1 MLQSLLNSLIPMLY
15 MIPIMLISLT
25 LHECAHGL
33 MALKL
38 GDTTARDAGRLSLN
52 PLKHLDPM
60 GAIMMVIARVGWAK
74 PVPVNPMNF
83 KDPKNGMALVGL
95 AGPVTNLLVAFG
107 AAFPVALIEQAVNLH
122 GMKLT
127 SFLEILYVFCYLL
140 FQANIFLALFNLI
153 PVPPFD
159 GSRIMFGILPDR
171 YYFSVMRYER
181 IVGMVF
187 LMIFFIFRS
196 QFAAVLD
203 IIASPITKS
212 FLFVANWF
220 VGLFY

>member
-1 MLQSLLNSLIPMLY
+1 
-15 MIPIMLISLT
+15 MLISLT

-38 GDTTARDAGRLSLN
+38 GDTTARDAGRLTLN
-52 PLKHLDPM
+52 PLKHLDPV

-95 AGPVTNLLVAFG
+95 AGPLTNLLISFG
-107 AAFPVALIEQAVNLH
+107 AAFPIALIEQAVNMH
-122 GMKLT
+122 GVEFT
-127 SFLEILYVFCYLL
+127 VFLRITYTFFYLL
-140 FQANIFLALFNLI
+140 FQANVFLALFNLI

-159 GSRIMFGILPDR
+159 GSRILFGILPDK

-181 IVGMVF
+181 IVGMIF
-187 LMIFFIFRS
+187 LVIFFIFRS
-196 QFAAVLD
+196 QFANVLD
-203 IIASPITKS
+203 LIASPITKA

>member
-1 MLQSLLNSLIPMLY
+1 MWQGLLNTLITMLY
-15 MIPIMLISLT
+15 MIPVMLISLT

-38 GDTTARDAGRLSLN
+38 GDTTARDAGRLTLN

-95 AGPVTNLLVAFG
+95 AGPLTNLLISFG

-122 GMKLT
+122 GVEFT
-127 SFLEILYVFCYLL
+127 VFLRITYTFFYLL
-140 FQANIFLALFNLI
+140 FQANVFLALFNLI

-159 GSRIMFGILPDR
+159 GSRILFGILPDK

-181 IVGMVF
+181 IVGMIF
-187 LMIFFIFRS
+187 LVVFFIFRS
-196 QFAAVLD
+196 QFANVLD
-203 IIASPITKS
+203 LIASPITKA

>member
-1 MLQSLLNSLIPMLY
+1 
-15 MIPIMLISLT
+15 MLISLT

-140 FQANIFLALFNLI
+140 FQANIL
-153 PVPPFD
+153 
-159 GSRIMFGILPDR
+159 R
-171 YYFSVMRYER
+171 E
-181 IVGMVF
+181 
-187 LMIFFIFRS
+187 
-196 QFAAVLD
+196 
-203 IIASPITKS
+203 
-212 FLFVANWF
+212 
-220 VGLFY
+220 

>member
-1 MLQSLLNSLIPMLY
+1 MWQGLLNTLITMLY
-15 MIPIMLISLT
+15 MIPVMLISLT

-38 GDTTARDAGRLSLN
+38 GDTTARDAGRLTLN

-95 AGPVTNLLVAFG
+95 AGPLTNLLISFG
-107 AAFPVALIEQAVNLH
+107 AAFPIALIEQAVNMH
-122 GMKLT
+122 GVEFT
-127 SFLEILYVFCYLL
+127 VFLRITYTFFYLL
-140 FQANIFLALFNLI
+140 FQANVFLALFNLI

-159 GSRIMFGILPDR
+159 GSRILFGILPDK

-181 IVGMVF
+181 IVGMIF
-187 LMIFFIFRS
+187 LVVFFIFRS
-196 QFAAVLD
+196 QFANVLD
-203 IIASPITKS
+203 LIASPITKA

>member
-1 MLQSLLNSLIPMLY
+1 MWQGLLNTLITMLY
-15 MIPIMLISLT
+15 MIPVMLISLT

-38 GDTTARDAGRLSLN
+38 GDTTARDAGRLTLN

-95 AGPVTNLLVAFG
+95 AGPLTNLLISFG

-122 GMKLT
+122 GVEFT
-127 SFLEILYVFCYLL
+127 VFLRITYTFFYLL
-140 FQANIFLALFNLI
+140 FQANVFLALFNLI

-159 GSRIMFGILPDR
+159 GSRILFGILPDK

-181 IVGMVF
+181 IVGMIFLVF
-187 LMIFFIFRS
+187 FFIFRS
-196 QFAAVLD
+196 QFANVLD
-203 IIASPITKS
+203 LIASPITKA

>member
-1 MLQSLLNSLIPMLY
+1 MWQGLLNTLITMLY
-15 MIPIMLISLT
+15 MIPVMLISLT

-38 GDTTARDAGRLSLN
+38 GDTTARDAGRLTLN

-95 AGPVTNLLVAFG
+95 AGPLTNLLISFG

-122 GMKLT
+122 GVEFT
-127 SFLEILYVFCYLL
+127 VFLRIAYTFCYLL
-140 FQANIFLALFNLI
+140 FQANVFLALFNLI

-159 GSRIMFGILPDR
+159 GSRILFGILPDK

-181 IVGMVF
+181 IVGMIF
-187 LMIFFIFRS
+187 LVVFFIFRS
-196 QFAAVLD
+196 QFANVLD
-203 IIASPITKS
+203 LIASPITKA

>member
-1 MLQSLLNSLIPMLY
+1 MWQGLLNTLITMLY
-15 MIPIMLISLT
+15 MIPVMLISLT

-38 GDTTARDAGRLSLN
+38 GDTTARDAGRLTLN

-95 AGPVTNLLVAFG
+95 AGPLTNLLISFG
-107 AAFPVALIEQAVNLH
+107 AAFPIALIEQAVNMH
-122 GMKLT
+122 GVEFT
-127 SFLEILYVFCYLL
+127 VFLRITYTFFYLL
-140 FQANIFLALFNLI
+140 FQANVFLALFNLI

-159 GSRIMFGILPDR
+159 GSRILFGILPDK

-181 IVGMVF
+181 IVGMIF
-187 LMIFFIFRS
+187 LVIFFIFRS
-196 QFAAVLD
+196 QFANVLD
-203 IIASPITKS
+203 LIASPITKA

>member
-1 MLQSLLNSLIPMLY
+1 MWQGLLNTLITMLY
-15 MIPIMLISLT
+15 MIPVMLISLT
-25 LHECAHGL
+25 LRDCAHGL

-38 GDTTARDAGRLSLN
+38 GDTTARDAGRLTLN
-52 PLKHLDPM
+52 PLKHLDPT

-95 AGPVTNLLVAFG
+95 AGPLTNLLISFG

-122 GMKLT
+122 GVEFT
-127 SFLEILYVFCYLL
+127 VFLRITYTFFYLL
-140 FQANIFLALFNLI
+140 FQANVFLALFNLI

-159 GSRIMFGILPDR
+159 GSRILFGILPDK

-181 IVGMVF
+181 IVGMIF
-187 LMIFFIFRS
+187 LVVFFIFRS
-196 QFAAVLD
+196 QFANVLD
-203 IIASPITKS
+203 LIASPITKA

>member
-1 MLQSLLNSLIPMLY
+1 MLQNLIDSIIPMLY
-15 MIPIMLISLT
+15 MIPVMLISLT

-38 GDTTARDAGRLSLN
+38 GDTTAKDAGRLSLN

-95 AGPVTNLLVAFG
+95 AGPVTNLLIAFG
-107 AAFPVALIEQAVNLH
+107 ASFPVALIEQAVYLH
-122 GMKLT
+122 GIKFTIL
-127 SFLEILYVFCYLL
+127 LEIIYVFCYLL

-153 PVPPFD
+153 PIPPFD
-159 GSRIMFGILPDR
+159 GSRILFGILPDR
-171 YYFSVMRYER
+171 YYFSVMKYER

-196 QFAAVLD
+196 QFATALD
-203 IIASPITKS
+203 FIASPITKS
-212 FLFVANWF
+212 FCMLQT
-220 VGLFY
+220 GL

>member
-1 MLQSLLNSLIPMLY
+1 
-15 MIPIMLISLT
+15 
-25 LHECAHGL
+25 
-33 MALKL
+33 
-38 GDTTARDAGRLSLN
+38 
-52 PLKHLDPM
+52 M

-95 AGPVTNLLVAFG
+95 AGPLTNLLISFG

-122 GMKLT
+122 GVEFT
-127 SFLEILYVFCYLL
+127 VFLRITYTFFYLL
-140 FQANIFLALFNLI
+140 FQANVFLALFNLI

-159 GSRIMFGILPDR
+159 GSRILFGILPDK

-181 IVGMVF
+181 IVGMIF
-187 LMIFFIFRS
+187 LVVFFIFRS
-196 QFAAVLD
+196 QFANVLD
-203 IIASPITKS
+203 LIASPITKA

>member
-1 MLQSLLNSLIPMLY
+1 MLQSIIDSMIPMLY
-15 MIPIMLISLT
+15 MIPVMLISLT

-38 GDTTARDAGRLSLN
+38 GDTTARDAGRLTLN
-52 PLKHLDPM
+52 PLKHLDPV
-60 GAIMMVIARVGWAK
+60 GAVMMVIARVGWAK

-95 AGPVTNLLVAFG
+95 AGPLTNLIVAFG
-107 AAFPVALIEQAVNLH
+107 AAFPVALIENAVYLH
-122 GMKLT
+122 GVKLT
-127 SFLEILYVFCYLL
+127 TFLEIAYVFCYLL
-140 FQANIFLALFNLI
+140 FQANIFLAIFNLI
-153 PVPPFD
+153 PIPPFD

-181 IVGMVF
+181 IVGMAF
-187 LMIFFIFRS
+187 IFIFFIFRS
-196 QFAAVLD
+196 QFAVVLD
-203 IIASPITKS
+203 FISSPITKS

>member
-1 MLQSLLNSLIPMLY
+1 MWQGLLNTLITMLY
-15 MIPIMLISLT
+15 MIPVMLISLT

-38 GDTTARDAGRLSLN
+38 GDTTARDAGRLTLN

-95 AGPVTNLLVAFG
+95 AGPLTNLLISFG

-122 GMKLT
+122 GVEFT
-127 SFLEILYVFCYLL
+127 VFLRITYTFFYLL
-140 FQANIFLALFNLI
+140 FQANVFLALFNLI
-153 PVPPFD
+153 PVPLV
-159 GSRIMFGILPDR
+159 FGKR
-171 YYFSVMRYER
+171 
-181 IVGMVF
+181 
-187 LMIFFIFRS
+187 
-196 QFAAVLD
+196 
-203 IIASPITKS
+203 
-212 FLFVANWF
+212 
-220 VGLFY
+220 

>member
-1 MLQSLLNSLIPMLY
+1 MWQGLLNTLITMLY
-15 MIPIMLISLT
+15 MIPVMLISLT

-38 GDTTARDAGRLSLN
+38 GDTTARDAGRLTLN

-95 AGPVTNLLVAFG
+95 AGPLTNLLISFG
-107 AAFPVALIEQAVNLH
+107 AAFPVALIEQAVNMH
-122 GMKLT
+122 GVEFT
-127 SFLEILYVFCYLL
+127 VFLRITYTFFYLL
-140 FQANIFLALFNLI
+140 FQANVFLALFNLI

-159 GSRIMFGILPDR
+159 
-171 YYFSVMRYER
+171 
-181 IVGMVF
+181 
-187 LMIFFIFRS
+187 
-196 QFAAVLD
+196 
-203 IIASPITKS
+203 
-212 FLFVANWF
+212 
-220 VGLFY
+220 

>member
-1 MLQSLLNSLIPMLY
+1 MWQGLLNTLITMLY
-15 MIPIMLISLT
+15 MIPVMLISLT

-38 GDTTARDAGRLSLN
+38 GDTTARDAGRLTLN

-95 AGPVTNLLVAFG
+95 AGPLTNLLISFG

-122 GMKLT
+122 GVEIT
-127 SFLEILYVFCYLL
+127 VFLRITYTFFYLL
-140 FQANIFLALFNLI
+140 FQANVFLALFNLI

-159 GSRIMFGILPDR
+159 GSRILFGILPDK

-181 IVGMVF
+181 IVGMIF
-187 LMIFFIFRS
+187 LVVFFIFRS
-196 QFAAVLD
+196 QFANVLD
-203 IIASPITKS
+203 LIASPITKA

>member
-1 MLQSLLNSLIPMLY
+1 
-15 MIPIMLISLT
+15 MIPVMLISLT

-38 GDTTARDAGRLSLN
+38 GDTTARDAGRLTLN
-52 PLKHLDPM
+52 PLKHLDPV

-95 AGPVTNLLVAFG
+95 AGPLTNLLISFG
-107 AAFPVALIEQAVNLH
+107 AAFPIALIEQAVNMH
-122 GMKLT
+122 GVEFT
-127 SFLEILYVFCYLL
+127 VFLRITYTFFYLL
-140 FQANIFLALFNLI
+140 FQANVFLALFNLI

-159 GSRIMFGILPDR
+159 GSRILFGILPDK

-181 IVGMVF
+181 IVGMIF
-187 LMIFFIFRS
+187 LVIFFIFRS
-196 QFAAVLD
+196 QFANVLD
-203 IIASPITKS
+203 LIASPITKA

>member
-1 MLQSLLNSLIPMLY
+1 MWQGLLNTLITMLY
-15 MIPIMLISLT
+15 MIPVMLISLT

-38 GDTTARDAGRLSLN
+38 GDTTARDAGRLTLN

-95 AGPVTNLLVAFG
+95 AGPLTNLLISFG

-122 GMKLT
+122 GVEFT
-127 SFLEILYVFCYLL
+127 VFLRITYTFFYLL
-140 FQANIFLALFNLI
+140 FQANVFLALFNLI

-159 GSRIMFGILPDR
+159 GSRILFGILPDK

-181 IVGMVF
+181 IVGMIF
-187 LMIFFIFRS
+187 LVIFFIFRS
-196 QFAAVLD
+196 QFANVLD
-203 IIASPITKS
+203 LIASPITKA

>member
-1 MLQSLLNSLIPMLY
+1 MWQGLLNTLITMLY
-15 MIPIMLISLT
+15 MIPVMLISLT

-38 GDTTARDAGRLSLN
+38 GDTTARDAGRLTLN

-95 AGPVTNLLVAFG
+95 AGPLTNLLISFG
-107 AAFPVALIEQAVNLH
+107 AAFPVALIEQAVNMH
-122 GMKLT
+122 GVEFT
-127 SFLEILYVFCYLL
+127 VFLRITYTFFYLL
-140 FQANIFLALFNLI
+140 FQANVFLALFNLI

-159 GSRIMFGILPDR
+159 GSRILFGILPDK

-181 IVGMVF
+181 IVGMIF
-187 LMIFFIFRS
+187 LVIFFIFRS
-196 QFAAVLD
+196 QFANVLD
-203 IIASPITKS
+203 LIASPITKA

>member
-1 MLQSLLNSLIPMLY
+1 MWQGLLNTLITMLY
-15 MIPIMLISLT
+15 MIPVMLISLT

-38 GDTTARDAGRLSLN
+38 GDTTARDAGRLTLN
-52 PLKHLDPM
+52 PLKHLDPV

-95 AGPVTNLLVAFG
+95 AGPLTNLLISFG
-107 AAFPVALIEQAVNLH
+107 AAFPIALIEQAVNMH
-122 GMKLT
+122 GVEFT
-127 SFLEILYVFCYLL
+127 VFLRITYTFFYLL
-140 FQANIFLALFNLI
+140 FQANVFLALFNLI

-159 GSRIMFGILPDR
+159 GSRILFGILPDK

-181 IVGMVF
+181 IVGMIF
-187 LMIFFIFRS
+187 LVIFFIFRS
-196 QFAAVLD
+196 QFANVLD
-203 IIASPITKS
+203 LIASPITKA

>member
-1 MLQSLLNSLIPMLY
+1 
-15 MIPIMLISLT
+15 
-25 LHECAHGL
+25 

-38 GDTTARDAGRLSLN
+38 GDTTARDAGRLTLN
-52 PLKHLDPM
+52 PLKHLDPV

-95 AGPVTNLLVAFG
+95 AGPLTNLLISFG
-107 AAFPVALIEQAVNLH
+107 AAFPIALIEQAVNMH
-122 GMKLT
+122 GVEFT
-127 SFLEILYVFCYLL
+127 VFLRITYTFFYLL
-140 FQANIFLALFNLI
+140 FQANVFLALFNLI

-159 GSRIMFGILPDR
+159 GSRILFGILPDK

-181 IVGMVF
+181 IVGMIF
-187 LMIFFIFRS
+187 LVIFFIFRS
-196 QFAAVLD
+196 QFANVLD
-203 IIASPITKS
+203 LIASPITKA